1 MSYRIIE
8 LNIFTK
14 NMSFNKINFKE
25 KFSKFSEHW
34 QPKVIANLNDYEI
47 KLVKIKD
54 DFVWHN
60 HEETDEAFIVL
71 EGEMH
76 IEFEDR
82 TVKLSEGEMLV
93 VPKGVRHKPYAFE
106 EAHIMIVEPKDVRNT
121 GNIEDDLTA
130 PNDKWV

>member
-14 NMSFNKINFKE
+14 IMSFEKINFKK

-34 QPKVIANLNDYEI
+34 QPKVVANLNDYEI

-54 DFVWHN
+54 DFVWHL

-71 EGEMH
+71 EGQMH

-82 TVKLSEGEMLV
+82 TVKLTKGEMLV
-93 VPKGVRHKPYAFE
+93 VPKGTRHRPYAE
-106 EAHIMIVEPKDVRNT
+106 QEAHIMIVEPKDIRNT
-121 GNIEDDLTA
+121 GNIEDNLTA
-130 PNDKWV
+130 PNDEWV

>member
-1 MSYRIIE
+1 MTLKSNKSRSI
-8 LNIFTK
+8 K
-14 NMSFNKINFKE
+14 KINFKE

-47 KLVKIKD
+47 KLVKLKD

-71 EGEMH
+71 KGEIH

-82 TVKLSEGEMLV
+82 TVRLDEGEMLV
-93 VPKGVRHKPYAFE
+93 VPKGVRHKPYADQ
-106 EAHIMIVEPKDVRNT
+106 EAQVMLIEPRDVRNT

>member
-1 MSYRIIE
+1 
-8 LNIFTK
+8 
-14 NMSFNKINFKE
+14 MSFNKINFKE
-25 KFSKFSEHW
+25 KFSRFSEHW

-106 EAHIMIVEPKDVRNT
+106 EAHIMIVEPKDIRNT

>member
-8 LNIFTK
+8 LNTFTK
-14 NMSFNKINFKE
+14 TMSIEKINFKE
-25 KFSKFSEHW
+25 KLSKFSKYWE
-34 QPKVIANLNDYEI
+34 PKVIAKLNDYEF

-54 DFVWHN
+54 EFIWHH

-71 EGEMH
+71 DGVMY

-82 TVKLSEGEMLV
+82 TIKLSEGEMLV
-93 VPKGVRHKPYAFE
+93 VPKRTKHRPYADKE
-106 EAHIMIVEPKDVRNT
+106 THIMIVEPKNTKNT
-121 GNIEDDLTA
+121 GNIEDDFTA